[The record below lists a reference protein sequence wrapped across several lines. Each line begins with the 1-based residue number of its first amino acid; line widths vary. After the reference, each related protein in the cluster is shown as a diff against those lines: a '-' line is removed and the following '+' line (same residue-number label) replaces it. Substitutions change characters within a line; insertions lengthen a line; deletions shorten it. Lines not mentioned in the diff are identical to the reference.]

1 MIYKNINKIE
11 IDLYKKILLDN
22 LLNAL
27 NLRQYVEVRRIEM
40 YKLKVKDAKKLSIS
54 LNQNEPN
61 HNGNNESHL
70 VFSNS
75 KISTFI
81 KEIDNYNQIIII
93 DETGIDKNLDFI

>member
-1 MIYKNINKIE
+1 
-11 IDLYKKILLDN
+11 
-22 LLNAL
+22 
-27 NLRQYVEVRRIEM
+27 M

-54 LNQNEPN
+54 LKQNEPN

-93 DETGIDKNLDFI
+93 DETGIDKNLDFIQKKGNYTDLIKDLDEYGLMLDKQTENIELNVYK